1 VENRAELVPLGPSR
15 DLELTDAEADALY
28 DLLEKSKAPNTRKAY
43 ASDMRSFSAWCAG
56 RGAASLPAAPAAV
69 VLYLRDLADRGRA
82 PSTIK
87 RHLSSISVAHQLA
100 GYVGAANPARN
111 PLVLT
116 ALDGLRNE
124 LRGHRPTQAAA
135 LRMDDLRAIIATIP
149 DDIEGV
155 RDKAIILIGF
165 AGGFRRSEVSQLNRE
180 DIAVTTGGFTVY
192 VPWSKTDQAGEG
204 DTIGLPYGSHLA
216 TCPVRA
222 WQAWAA
228 LADEAGMTAG
238 PAFRDTRWN
247 RINTARLGDRSI
259 STMLARRAAAAG
271 LDGAFSGHSMR
282 AGFATEAFS
291 NGVPEVTVMRHGRWK
306 SSSVMRR
313 YIRDGGMWQDNP
325 AARLGL

>member
-1 VENRAELVPLGPSR
+1 MSNRADLVPLGTVT
-15 DLELTDAEADALY
+15 DLELTGTDIDALY

-43 ASDMRSFSAWCAG
+43 ASDMRSFGAWCTS
-56 RGAASLPAAPAAV
+56 RGTPSLPAPPVAV

-100 GYVGAANPARN
+100 GHVDAANPARN

-135 LRMDDLRAIIATIP
+135 LRMDALRAIVAKIP

-165 AGGFRRSEVSQLNRE
+165 AGGFRRSEVSRLDRE
-180 DIAVTTGGFTVY
+180 DLTVTTGGLAVY

-204 DTIGLPYGSHLA
+204 DTVGLPYGSHLA

-222 WQAWAA
+222 WQAWAS
-228 LADEAGMTAG
+228 LVDGAGMAVG

-247 RINTARLGDRSI
+247 RINSHRLGDRTI

-291 NGVPEVTVMRHGRWK
+291 AGVPEVTVMRHGRWK